1 MGGADRPERTFE
13 KFNHFFHAVA
23 ELETRRLKLTRKM
36 AYVLA
41 GGHQQIHPARSEFIG
56 LGLVLF
62 LNRARQ

>member
-1 MGGADRPERTFE
+1 MGGTDRPERAFE
-13 KFNHFFHAVA
+13 KFNHFFYPMA
-23 ELETRRLKLTRKM
+23 ELETRQLKLTRKM

-41 GGHQQIHPARSEFIG
+41 GRHQQIHPARSEFIG